1 MPRLVNGVRRVRSR
15 LVVEVERE
23 SSRDVAAEVENEK
36 EGKL

>member
-1 MPRLVNGVRRVRSR
+1 MPRLVNGVRRVRNR

-23 SSRDVAAEVENEK
+23 SSRDLAAKIENEK